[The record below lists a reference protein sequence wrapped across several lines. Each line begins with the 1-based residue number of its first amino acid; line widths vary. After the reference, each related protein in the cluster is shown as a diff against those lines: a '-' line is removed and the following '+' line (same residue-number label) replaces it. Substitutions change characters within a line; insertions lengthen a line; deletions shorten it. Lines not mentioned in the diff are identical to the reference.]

1 MKTHSP
7 LLKGFTLLALL
18 LWALPDA
25 AAQQLPRAR
34 LTSVFPAGGQQG
46 TTLDVTVAG
55 GDLDGANALSFSH
68 PGITA
73 KPKPDG
79 DGKPVANQYTVTI
92 GKDVPVGF
100 HDVRTSGGKYGVTNV
115 RSFAVG
121 DLTEMT
127 SNGGTSLENAAEVAL
142 GTIVN
147 GQTPARN
154 YAYYKVALKKGQRI
168 IVNCLARDLDS
179 KLEPVVIV
187 KNAAGLELERS
198 RSGQPVDFMPV
209 TDGEY
214 YVGLHDFVYGGGAEH
229 VFRLSISERPHIDF
243 IVPPVGEPGKA
254 GKFTLYGRN
263 LPGGTDS
270 GMELEGKPLQKQE
283 VTITLPGDPK
293 ARTSL
298 AGTAPV
304 GPSQAGFD
312 GIEYRLPS
320 PKGSSNP
327 VRIFFADAPVVGE
340 AAVPNDKPAEAQK
353 ITIPC
358 DYAGLF
364 YPRRDRDWVTF
375 DAKKDEVYWVE
386 VVSERLGVPTNPY
399 FRLERVTKNDE
410 GEESVSTVK
419 EVQDSPVNIG
429 GASFDTTSGD
439 PSFRFV
445 VPADGTYRLVTYDL
459 FNSGAANSL
468 YRLSIRKEAPDF
480 RLVAMVEGPPAL
492 PNQALPMPTAFLRR
506 GQVLPVKVMAFKRDG
521 FNEPI
526 EITLNGLP
534 GHIISS
540 KATIHPGQNS
550 ALVLLKAKDDAA
562 AWSGNVSVSG
572 KATVNGKAVTHQAR
586 TADVTTIAYD
596 SQSKKSKVRA
606 RLTGS
611 MLITVTDQ
619 EKVPL
624 TLAAKEDKVWEHS
637 VFGNIKIPISLG
649 FDDGFKGVDKNVV
662 LVGHPIVSKF
672 KAVKVAKD
680 KTEGTIDLNL
690 ATYKLPAGDYTLY
703 LRSQVK
709 GKYKRVKDDELKAA
723 KDAVIAAD
731 KVARDT
737 KAASDAAAKNKDATA
752 EAKAAAKK
760 KSDDAAA
767 AKKAADDLVK
777 KLTAGNKAGDIT
789 ATFFSEPIQVK
800 VAAAPVDL
808 KPLEAVTIKAG
819 EKAEVS
825 VNVGRKY
832 EFKEEI
838 TISSKAASGISVAN
852 GKIAKDQAAGKLTF
866 TVGKTVKSGDYNF
879 EVTAQ
884 MRLNNQNITVKQP
897 VTVKVTAAQ

>member
-1 MKTHSP
+1 MC
-7 LLKGFTLLALL
+7 
-18 LWALPDA
+18 
-25 AAQQLPRAR
+25 
-34 LTSVFPAGGQQG
+34 
-46 TTLDVTVAG
+46 
-55 GDLDGANALSFSH
+55 
-68 PGITA
+68 I
-73 KPKPDG
+73 
-79 DGKPVANQYTVTI
+79 
-92 GKDVPVGF
+92 
-100 HDVRTSGGKYGVTNV
+100 
-115 RSFAVG
+115 
-121 DLTEMT
+121 
-127 SNGGTSLENAAEVAL
+127 
-142 GTIVN
+142 
-147 GQTPARN
+147 
-154 YAYYKVALKKGQRI
+154 
-168 IVNCLARDLDS
+168 RDS
-179 KLEPVVIV
+179 
-187 KNAAGLELERS
+187 
-198 RSGQPVDFMPV
+198 
-209 TDGEY
+209 
-214 YVGLHDFVYGGGAEH
+214 
-229 VFRLSISERPHIDF
+229 
-243 IVPPVGEPGKA
+243 
-254 GKFTLYGRN
+254 
-263 LPGGTDS
+263 GGTDS

-353 ITIPC
+353 IPIPC

-399 FRLERVTKNDE
+399 FRLERVTKNDQ

-662 LVGHPIVSKF
+662 LVGHPLVSKF

-723 KDAVIAAD
+723 KDAVTAAD
-731 KVARDT
+731 KVAKDT
-737 KAASDAAAKNKDATA
+737 KAASDAAAKNKDATT

-760 KSDDAAA
+760 KSDDAAG

-800 VAAAPVDL
+800 VTAAPVDL

-866 TVGKTVKSGDYNF
+866 TVGKTVKPGDYNF

>member
-55 GDLDGANALSFSH
+55 GDLDGANALTFSH
-68 PGITA
+68 PSITA
-73 KPKPDG
+73 KPKLDG

-243 IVPPVGEPGKA
+243 IVPPAGEPGKA

-270 GMELEGKPLQKQE
+270 GMELAGKPLQKQE

-298 AGTAPV
+298 SGTAPV

-364 YPRRDRDWVTF
+364 YPRRDRDWGTF
-375 DAKKDEVYWVE
+375 DAK
-386 VVSERLGVPTNPY
+386 
-399 FRLERVTKNDE
+399 
-410 GEESVSTVK
+410 
-419 EVQDSPVNIG
+419 
-429 GASFDTTSGD
+429 
-439 PSFRFV
+439 
-445 VPADGTYRLVTYDL
+445 
-459 FNSGAANSL
+459 
-468 YRLSIRKEAPDF
+468 
-480 RLVAMVEGPPAL
+480 
-492 PNQALPMPTAFLRR
+492 
-506 GQVLPVKVMAFKRDG
+506 
-521 FNEPI
+521 
-526 EITLNGLP
+526 
-534 GHIISS
+534 
-540 KATIHPGQNS
+540 
-550 ALVLLKAKDDAA
+550 
-562 AWSGNVSVSG
+562 
-572 KATVNGKAVTHQAR
+572 
-586 TADVTTIAYD
+586 
-596 SQSKKSKVRA
+596 
-606 RLTGS
+606 
-611 MLITVTDQ
+611 
-619 EKVPL
+619 
-624 TLAAKEDKVWEHS
+624 
-637 VFGNIKIPISLG
+637 
-649 FDDGFKGVDKNVV
+649 
-662 LVGHPIVSKF
+662 
-672 KAVKVAKD
+672 
-680 KTEGTIDLNL
+680 
-690 ATYKLPAGDYTLY
+690 
-703 LRSQVK
+703 
-709 GKYKRVKDDELKAA
+709 
-723 KDAVIAAD
+723 
-731 KVARDT
+731 
-737 KAASDAAAKNKDATA
+737 
-752 EAKAAAKK
+752 
-760 KSDDAAA
+760 
-767 AKKAADDLVK
+767 
-777 KLTAGNKAGDIT
+777 
-789 ATFFSEPIQVK
+789 
-800 VAAAPVDL
+800 
-808 KPLEAVTIKAG
+808 
-819 EKAEVS
+819 
-825 VNVGRKY
+825 
-832 EFKEEI
+832 
-838 TISSKAASGISVAN
+838 
-852 GKIAKDQAAGKLTF
+852 
-866 TVGKTVKSGDYNF
+866 
-879 EVTAQ
+879 
-884 MRLNNQNITVKQP
+884 
-897 VTVKVTAAQ
+897 